1 MTRFPF
7 AAALAAA
14 LAAGSAA
21 AQAPSQYK
29 VVGPDGS
36 VTYTDR
42 PPVASN
48 AKVTAVTRRG
58 GAPIAAD
65 ADLPFDLRQ
74 VAARFPVTLYT
85 TAECVPCDNGRL
97 LLQARGVPFTEKRI
111 ASEDDAAA
119 LDRIAGGRTVPSL
132 TVGSQVLRGLSQTD
146 WVAYLDAAGYPKES
160 KLPRNW
166 QAAAP
171 TPLVEK
177 APAAKALPP
186 PVPVEEQ
193 PAPTVPSLP
202 ATDPND
208 TKIRF

>member
-1 MTRFPF
+1 MKRFPF
-7 AAALAAA
+7 AAVLAAVV
-14 LAAGSAA
+14 AAAPAA

-29 VVGPDGS
+29 VIGPDGS

-42 PPVASN
+42 PPIASN

-65 ADLPFDLRQ
+65 ADLPFELRQ
-74 VAARFPVTLYT
+74 TAARFPVTLY
-85 TAECVPCDNGRL
+85 ASADCVPCDNGRL
-97 LLQARGVPFTEKRI
+97 LLQARGVPFTEKRV

-119 LDRIAGGRTVPSL
+119 LERIAGGRTVPAL
-132 TVGSQVLRGLSQTD
+132 MVGSQVLRGLSQTD
-146 WVAYLDAAGYPKES
+146 WAAYLDAAGYPKES

-171 TPLVEK
+171 TPLVAK

-186 PVPVEEQ
+186 ATPVDEP
-193 PAPTVPSLP
+193 PPPSMP
-202 ATDPND
+202 
-208 TKIRF
+208 

>member
-1 MTRFPF
+1 MKRLPF
-7 AAALAAA
+7 AALALAAA
-14 LAAGSAA
+14 SAC

-42 PPVASN
+42 PPTASN

-74 VAARFPVTLYT
+74 TAARFPVTLYS
-85 TAECVPCDNGRL
+85 TADCVPCDSGRL
-97 LLQARGVPFTEKRI
+97 LLQSRGVPFTEKRI

-119 LDRIAGGRTVPSL
+119 LERIAGGRTVPAL
-132 TVGSQVLRGLSQTD
+132 TVGSQALRGLSQTD

-177 APAAKALPP
+177 APAAKGALPP
-186 PVPVEEQ
+186 ATPVEEQ
-193 PAPTVPSLP
+193 PAPTVPALP
-202 ATDPND
+202 ATDPGD
-208 TKIRF
+208 SKIRF